1 MATLIRVKR
10 KKNTGNASVK
20 LQGGEPYYNLAD
32 KKLYIGDSTDSDVPA
47 EMVEGK
53 KHIAEITDKNPPESS
68 SAVNAGDAVVNFT
81 VGEAA
86 NNAYSKT
93 VNNVAITKG
102 IILDPMYFGNETARN
117 NLATKMGVDKV
128 PVGTVFFQEAE

>member
-10 KKNTGNASVK
+10 KKNTGNANVK
-20 LQGGEPYYNLAD
+20 LQGGEPYYNLAE

-53 KHIAEITDKNPPESS
+53 KHIAQITDTNPQTSN
-68 SAVNAGDAVVNFT
+68 SAVTDGDAVVNFT
-81 VGEAA
+81 VGEAT
-86 NNAYSKT
+86 NNSYSKT

-117 NLATKMGVDKV
+117 NLAAKMGVEKV
-128 PVGTVFFQEAE
+128 PTGTVFFQEAE